1 MKKGFI
7 VIVLISAMFLP
18 GSCMT
23 ASITWTPIGEATAT
37 VSLSS
42 AKGAEFL
49 AIRGINGQRQAN
61 PWTFYVP
68 SKTQESR
75 PRIRGEGKNA
85 NVVLMDA
92 SVDYELEL
100 GLYQSRGLLQQ
111 DLPEWHESKPVI
123 TLKALDPQGKY
134 VMTFHGPAFSFDSG
148 KKTSG
153 ILRLRK
159 GLTPIQQWELYATV
173 VPDTREAYKRKTFYE
188 FKEVIPVF

>member
-7 VIVLISAMFLP
+7 VIVLLFAMFLP

-23 ASITWTPIGEATAT
+23 ASIIWTPIGKATAT
-37 VSLSS
+37 VGLSS
-42 AKGAEFL
+42 AKGAKLL
-49 AIRGINGQRQAN
+49 AIRSINGQRQAN

-75 PRIRGEGKNA
+75 PRILGEGRNA
-85 NVVLMDA
+85 NVVLLDA

-100 GLYQSRGLLQQ
+100 GLYQSRGLPQQ
-111 DLPEWHESKPVI
+111 DRPEWHESKPVI

-134 VMTFHGPAFSFDSG
+134 VMTFHGPAFSLDSG
-148 KKTSG
+148 KKTFG

-159 GLTPIQQWELYATV
+159 GLTSIQQWELYGTV
-173 VPDTREAYKRKTFYE
+173 VPDAENAYKRTTFYE
-188 FKEVIPVF
+188 FEEVKPIS